1 MIVLKSKTNGEN
13 GRDSLSDMAVKEK
26 EEEMVESEKAVNSC
40 VCVCINGFN

>member
-26 EEEMVESEKAVNSC
+26 EEEMVESEKAERR
-40 VCVCINGFN
+40 